1 MTGKMA
7 PLAVKA
13 RPCTIAKFIAVAIFF
28 SFALLGLLSHP
39 ATKASA
45 FQNAPAPAQ
54 TNPVSLTQQNV
65 ALGLDH
71 FTAHCAS
78 CHGASG
84 KADTAA
90 GKRIGAADLT
100 LEKTQAK
107 SDADLFRIIS
117 NGVPGTRMPA
127 FGKSHE
133 PTEIWQT
140 ILFVRKLPTIT
151 EAERKQLEAAIP
163 ESARHKHEADK
174 ATEHQHDAP
183 PQRPSQPQQHEHREE
198 RQSPPATTQHA
209 EHQARETI
217 PQQTRVL
224 GPPMTLADLERIASQ
239 NNPTLSQAESAIR
252 AAQGRRRQA
261 GMWPNPI
268 VGYQLE
274 EGAFR
279 AFNEKSEHF
288 FFIEQTIPLGGKLGK
303 SRRIFEQEVA
313 QSEIEAAAQKQRVLN
328 TVRML
333 YYEAL
338 GVQQRLDLRV
348 ELARIAREAVKTTS
362 ELLNVGQADRPD
374 YLASEIEE
382 KQVELDLINA
392 ENEFD
397 QVWRLLTSVVG
408 APDTKPA
415 RLVGNLEEGLPR
427 LDQEVLVATL
437 LRESPEIKSARA
449 EVERARA
456 VVARA
461 RAERIPDLFL
471 RGGIGYSNEALE
483 TLNGPTGRKT
493 GPEASF
499 EIGITLPI
507 FNRNQG
513 GIAAAQAELAIA
525 ERELTRLALA
535 LRVRLAQAFRDYNN
549 ARSAVERYRQV
560 MLPRAERAY
569 QMYLASFRQM
579 AAAYPQV
586 LISQR
591 TMFQVRENYL
601 DALVSLHQN
610 AISIEGFLLTGALD
624 PPRMRSPEG
633 ERVEMSGVRSGSQGG
648 PDDRDQ

>member
-1 MTGKMA
+1 LCLKG
-7 PLAVKA
+7 
-13 RPCTIAKFIAVAIFF
+13 R
-28 SFALLGLLSHP
+28 
-39 ATKASA
+39 
-45 FQNAPAPAQ
+45 
-54 TNPVSLTQQNV
+54 
-65 ALGLDH
+65 
-71 FTAHCAS
+71 
-78 CHGASG
+78 GASSG
-84 KADTAA
+84 RNCFTC
-90 GKRIGAADLT
+90 RY
-100 LEKTQAK
+100 QAK
-107 SDADLFRIIS
+107 GEIYMQGKLRRMAVRAMTRTVKIIALITFVTFTSAGAFSGLTTRANGFQDEPPHADR
-117 NGVPGTRMPA
+117 
-127 FGKSHE
+127 
-133 PTEIWQT
+133 Q
-140 ILFVRKLPTIT
+140 
-151 EAERKQLEAAIP
+151 
-163 ESARHKHEADK
+163 
-174 ATEHQHDAP
+174 ATETA
-183 PQRPSQPQQHEHREE
+183 PQQ
-198 RQSPPATTQHA
+198 A
-209 EHQARETI
+209 
-217 PQQTRVL
+217 RVL
-224 GPPMTLADLERIASQ
+224 GPPVTLADLERMASQ
-239 NNPTLSQAESAIR
+239 NNPTLAQAESAIR
-252 AAQGRRRQA
+252 ASQGRRRQA

-268 VGYQLE
+268 VGYQLD

-303 SRRIFEQEVA
+303 GRRVFEQEVA
-313 QSEIEAAAQKQRVLN
+313 QAEIEAAAQKQRVLN
-328 TVRML
+328 SVRIL

-338 GVQQRLDLRV
+338 GAQQRVDLRA

-392 ENEFD
+392 ENDFE
-397 QVWRLLTSVVG
+397 QMWRLLTSAVG
-408 APDTKPA
+408 SPHMKPA
-415 RLVGNLEEGLPR
+415 RLVGNLEEGLPS
-427 LDQEVLVATL
+427 LDQETLMATL

-461 RAERIPDLFL
+461 RADRAPDLFL
-471 RGGIGYSNEALE
+471 RGGIGYSNERLE
-483 TLNGPTGRKT
+483 TPAGPSDRKT
-493 GPEASF
+493 GPEASI

-513 GIAAAQAELAIA
+513 GISAAQAELAIA
-525 ERELTRLALA
+525 ERELNRLDLT

-591 TMFQVRENYL
+591 TMFQVREDYL

-624 PPRMRSPEG
+624 PPRMRSVERG
-633 ERVEMSGVRSGSQGG
+633 RVEMTGARGGS
-648 PDDRDQ
+648 DNRDH